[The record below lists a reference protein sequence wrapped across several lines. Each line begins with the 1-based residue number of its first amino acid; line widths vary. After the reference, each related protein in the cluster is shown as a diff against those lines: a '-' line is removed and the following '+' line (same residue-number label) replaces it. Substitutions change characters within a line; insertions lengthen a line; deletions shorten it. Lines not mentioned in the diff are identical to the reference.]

1 MILEKPPLFGSRK
14 EFLLVAGVLAAI
26 LVARLAFLYFEYRE
40 FISKPFYYTQAT
52 VLLQYSKKSHGKS
65 YDVLK
70 LEDAGGRKFYT
81 TMRYSRPL
89 AGKRVRAKIFPT
101 ESITF
106 ADYLG
111 TFYVKTVLKVRGEEP
126 ESRKERVLEKIAS
139 QHNDTELAAF
149 YQAIFLAAPVPGEL
163 RKKISGL
170 GVSHLVALSG
180 FHLTILWGLVYGLLS
195 LFYTPVQQRWFPYR
209 FKLLDL
215 GVVTLAILG
224 AYLYFVGSPP
234 SLLRSYVMLGIAWLM
249 LLLGIELLSFEFLAF
264 VVMLLLAV
272 FPKLIVSLGFWFSVI
287 GVFYI
292 YLLIHWSQ
300 QRGGFWGSKWTITL
314 FTIPVG
320 MFVLMLP
327 VVHGFFGTTTPWQLL
342 TPILSLLF
350 IPFYPLTIGLHV
362 VGWGAL
368 FDGVLR
374 GLFSLPSE
382 YREHLLPAWAVGGYL
397 LLSLGAVWSRTLFLW
412 TLGSALLYFS
422 YLFLFVQ
429 QVAKP

>member
-1 MILEKPPLFGSRK
+1 MILEKPPLFSSRK
-14 EFLLVAGVLAAI
+14 EFMLVAGILAAI
-26 LVARLAFLYFEYRE
+26 IFARLAFLYVEYRE
-40 FISKPFYYTQAT
+40 FVSKPFYYTQAT
-52 VLLQYSKKSHGKS
+52 VLLQYSKKSRGKS

-70 LEDAGGRKFYT
+70 LEDTEGRKFYT

-89 AGKRVRAKIFPT
+89 AGKIVRVKMFPS

-111 TFYVKTVLKVRGEEP
+111 TFYLKTVLKEVGEEP
-126 ESRKERVLEKIAS
+126 ESRKKRVLEQIAS
-139 QHNDTELAAF
+139 QHDDPEMAAF

-195 LFYTPVQQRWFPYR
+195 LFYVPMQRRWFPYR

-215 GVVTLAILG
+215 GVVTLAVLG
-224 AYLYFVGSPP
+224 AYLCFVGSPP
-234 SLLRSYVMLGIAWLM
+234 SLLRSYTMLAIAWLM

-264 VVMLLLAV
+264 VVLLLLAL
-272 FPKLIVSLGFWFSVI
+272 FPGLIVSLGFWFSVI

-292 YLLIHWSQ
+292 YLLIYRSQ
-300 QRGGFWGSKWTITL
+300 QAGGFWAGKWTISL
-314 FTIPVG
+314 FSIPVG
-320 MFVLMLP
+320 MFILMLP
-327 VVHGFFGTTTPWQLL
+327 VVHGFFGATTGWQLL
-342 TPILSLLF
+342 TPLLSLLF
-350 IPFYPLTIGLHV
+350 VPFYPLAIGLHLI
-362 VGWGAL
+362 GLGGL
-368 FDGVLR
+368 FDSALA

-382 YREHLLPAWAVGGYL
+382 FREHLLPAWAVGVYL
-397 LLSLGAVWSRTLFLW
+397 LFSLGAVWSRILFAL
-412 TLGSALLYFS
+412 TLGSAFLYFS

-429 QVAKP
+429 